1 MNQYE
6 KIQSEIDGLKDVL
19 KGLQEV
25 GAEISGIEIIESIIK
40 CKENNLRMLL
50 MQD

>member
-6 KIQSEIDGLKDVL
+6 KIQEEIDGLKDVL
-19 KGLQEV
+19 KGLREV
-25 GAEISGIEIIESIIK
+25 GAEITGIEIIESIIK
-40 CKENNLRMLL
+40 SKEHNLRMLL